1 MSSNTLSPTQQ
12 TRVTQK
18 EKEMS
23 KREIQTECYDC
34 MEIIWVED
42 IGKYSY
48 QGICPECK
56 EARRVKWE
64 KMLATQQKEKET
76 NG

>member
-1 MSSNTLSPTQQ
+1 
-12 TRVTQK
+12 
-18 EKEMS
+18 MS